1 MRVYVLAP
9 KEREIIEAFLEKD
22 IQLNGY
28 QVLKTRTNRFTP
40 TIILEDLTLIQKFR
54 EKANET

>member
-9 KEREIIEAFLEKD
+9 KEREIIEAFLERD

-28 QVLKTRTNRFTP
+28 QVLKTRTNRFNP
-40 TIILEDLTLIQKFR
+40 KIILEDFLLIQKFR